1 MSSYTMQLRTIIEQA
16 SQYET
21 GLTHNERIEIG
32 RKKLFNFDY
41 PIFDE
46 RYRKQFETNIIKE
59 FYFKEIGFE
68 TEGRF
73 IFELE
78 HFLNLNMPY
87 YNKLFESELIEFDP
101 LESYSLETVSKREID
116 SDKTEN
122 KNNQL
127 TSDSETQ
134 GTDKNT
140 GKQTTDSTNN
150 QTHTENDSVTNTE
163 TGNDFNRQIYGDTP
177 ENRLQLTTKADGSGV
192 LEYATNITENA
203 SANQNNSESQRNS
216 SSSTDDIQSSV
227 VDTTNNTTSSVNNQ
241 SNMNQ
246 TESNTENSD
255 IDESFTESKRGS
267 IGVKTYSEM
276 LLEYRE
282 TFIRIEKMIFKEMK
296 ELFMLVY

>member
-16 SQYET
+16 SQYEM
-21 GLTHNERIEIG
+21 GLTHNDRIEIG

-87 YNKLFESELIEFDP
+87 YNQLFESELIEFDP
-101 LESYSLETVSKREID
+101 LESYSLETVSNRDID

-127 TSDSETQ
+127 ASDSETQ

-150 QTHTENDSVTNTE
+150 QTHSENDKVTNTE

-177 ENRLQLTTKADGSGV
+177 ENRLQLTTKADGTGV

-203 SANQNNSESQRNS
+203 SSNKNNSESQRNS
-216 SSSTDDIQSSV
+216 SSSTDDKQKST
-227 VDTTNNTTSSVNNQ
+227 VDTTNNTNSTVSNQ

-255 IDESFTESKRGS
+255 INESFTESKRGS

-282 TFIRIEKMIFKEMK
+282 TFIRIEKMIYQEMK

>member
-21 GLTHNERIEIG
+21 GLSHNERIEIG
-32 RKKLFNFDY
+32 RKKLFNFYY

-73 IFELE
+73 LFELE

-87 YNKLFESELIEFDP
+87 YNQLFESELIEFDP

-127 TSDSETQ
+127 NTESETL
-134 GTDKNT
+134 GIDKNT
-140 GKQTTDSTNN
+140 GKQTTDTTNN
-150 QTHTENDSVTNTE
+150 QTHTENDKVTNKE
-163 TGNDFNRQIYGDTP
+163 TGNEFNRQIFGDTP
-177 ENRLQLTTKADGSGV
+177 ENRLRLTTKADGTGV
-192 LEYATNITENA
+192 LEYATNITENT
-203 SANQNNSESQRNS
+203 SSSKNDSDSQRNS
-216 SSSTDDIQSSV
+216 SSITDDKQKST
-227 VDTTNNTTSSVNNQ
+227 VDTTNDTNSSVNNQ

-246 TESNTENSD
+246 TENNTENSD

-276 LLEYRE
+276 ILEYRE
-282 TFIRIEKMIFKEMK
+282 TFIRIEKMIYQEMK

>member
-1 MSSYTMQLRTIIEQA
+1 MQLRTIIEQA

-87 YNKLFESELIEFDP
+87 YNQLFESELIEFDP

-127 TSDSETQ
+127 NTESETL
-134 GTDKNT
+134 GIDKNT
-140 GKQTTDSTNN
+140 GKQTTDTTNN
-150 QTHTENDSVTNTE
+150 QTHTENDKVTNKE
-163 TGNDFNRQIYGDTP
+163 TGNDFNRQIFGDTP
-177 ENRLQLTTKADGSGV
+177 ENRLRLTTKADGTGV
-192 LEYATNITENA
+192 LEYATNITENT
-203 SANQNNSESQRNS
+203 SSSKNDSDSQRNS
-216 SSSTDDIQSSV
+216 SSITDDKQKST
-227 VDTTNNTTSSVNNQ
+227 VDTTNDTNSSVNNQ

-246 TESNTENSD
+246 TENNTENSD

-276 LLEYRE
+276 ILEYRE
-282 TFIRIEKMIFKEMK
+282 TFIRIEKMIYQEMK

>member
-21 GLTHNERIEIG
+21 GLTHNQRIEIG

-78 HFLNLNMPY
+78 HFLTLNMPY

-127 TSDSETQ
+127 NTESETL
-134 GTDKNT
+134 GIDKNT
-140 GKQTTDSTNN
+140 GKQTTDTTNN
-150 QTHTENDSVTNTE
+150 QTHTENDKVTNKE
-163 TGNDFNRQIYGDTP
+163 TGNEFNRQIFGDTP
-177 ENRLQLTTKADGSGV
+177 ENRLRLTTNADGTGV

-203 SANQNNSESQRNS
+203 SSSKNDSDSQRNS
-216 SSSTDDIQSSV
+216 SSNTDDKQKST
-227 VDTTNNTTSSVNNQ
+227 VDTTNDTSSKVNNQ

-255 IDESFTESKRGS
+255 IDETFTESKRGS

-282 TFIRIEKMIFKEMK
+282 TFIRIEQMIFKEMK